1 MKQLLTLLF
10 SLFLSIGVAFG
21 AVNVNTAT
29 QAELETLNGIGPAKA
44 KAIIDHRTKHGP
56 FKSVE
61 DLDKVPGI
69 GEGTVGKMKS
79 GVTFSGKTTVTAV
92 EKSGTSKESGSKAST
107 DKTGKTGKSDAK
119 AVTSGKDEKSDKRKS
134 TEEKSAR
141 AATKDSKAEA
151 KDTNSDAKKKSA
163 TDGKKVGSAAS
174 MESKD
179 AKGKSS
185 KKDELKR

>member
-1 MKQLLTLLF
+1 MKQLLSLLVA
-10 SLFLSIGVAFG
+10 LFLSVGLAFG

-56 FKSVE
+56 FKSFE

-69 GEGTVGKMKS
+69 GEGTIGKIKS
-79 GVTFSGKTTVTAV
+79 EVTFSGKTTVTAADTG
-92 EKSGTSKESGSKAST
+92 KSKESRSKAST
-107 DKTGKTGKSDAK
+107 DKTAKTEKSDAK
-119 AVTSGKDEKSDKRKS
+119 AVKSGKDEKSEKRKS
-134 TEEKSAR
+134 TEEKSVK

-151 KDTNSDAKKKSA
+151 KETKSDAKKKSA
-163 TDGKKVGSAAS
+163 TDSKKAGSEAS
-174 MESKD
+174 TESKD

-185 KKDELKR
+185 KKDETAK